1 MARSPVGLPEEAPP
15 RQASEISQEP
25 TKKSRGAL
33 KTTWVKNV
41 GKDQNRLGTNLES
54 AKITALDQQ
63 VWRSVVVKGVRETS
77 QSTQSTE
84 ERTR

>member
-1 MARSPVGLPEEAPP
+1 MARSPVGLPDETPP
-15 RQASEISQEP
+15 RQAFEISKEP

-41 GKDQNRLGTNLES
+41 GKNQNRLGTNLES

-63 VWRSVVVKGVRETS
+63 VWRSVVVKCVRGTS

-84 ERTR
+84 EQTR